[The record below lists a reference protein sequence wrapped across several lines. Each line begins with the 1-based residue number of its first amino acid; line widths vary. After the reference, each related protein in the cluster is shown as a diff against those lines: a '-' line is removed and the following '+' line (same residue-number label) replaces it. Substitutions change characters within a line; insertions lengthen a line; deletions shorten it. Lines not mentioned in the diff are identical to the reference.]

1 MSLEE
6 RFVTIEFP
14 IALKMGLT
22 YNQFWHEE
30 AEIFQRTLA
39 AYRINLEE
47 TREIE
52 RQTLDLTC
60 WLTGYYVREAIV
72 STVGN
77 MFKKGGKGHDYP
89 SQPHLLKPTTN
100 PAHEGTQS
108 EDDKLIMQNYADM
121 LAWSQ
126 AFNRQLD
133 RQGE

>member
-22 YNQFWHEE
+22 YHQFWHEE
-30 AEIFQRTLA
+30 TEIFQRTLA

-89 SQPHLLKPTTN
+89 SQPHLLKATTTSHGE
-100 PAHEGTQS
+100 PQE
-108 EDDKLIMQNYADM
+108 EDDKLMMQNYADM

-133 RQGE
+133 RQGD

>member
-14 IALKMGLT
+14 IALKVGLT

-39 AYRINLEE
+39 AYRINLDE

-77 MFKKGGKGHDYP
+77 MFKKSGKGHEYP
-89 SQPHLLKPTTN
+89 SQPHLLKATTTS
-100 PAHEGTQS
+100 HEETQQ
-108 EDDKLIMQNYADM
+108 EDDNLMMQNYADM

-133 RQGE
+133 RQGD

>member
-14 IALKMGLT
+14 IALKVGLT
-22 YNQFWHEE
+22 YHQFWHEE

-77 MFKKGGKGHDYP
+77 MFKKSGKGHEYP
-89 SQPHLLKPTTN
+89 SQPHLLKATTTS
-100 PAHEGTQS
+100 HEETHQ
-108 EDDKLIMQNYADM
+108 EDDNLMMQNYADM

-133 RQGE
+133 RQGD

>member
-1 MSLEE
+1 MSLEQ
-6 RFVTIEFP
+6 RFVTVEFP

-22 YNQFWHEE
+22 YHQFWHEE

-47 TREIE
+47 EREVE
-52 RQTLDLTC
+52 RQTLDLSC

-77 MFKKGGKGHDYP
+77 LFKKGGKGHDYP
-89 SQPHLLKPTTN
+89 SQPHLLKPSESQVDHSS
-100 PAHEGTQS
+100 PADE
-108 EDDKLIMQNYADM
+108 DKLMMQNYADM

-126 AFNRQLD
+126 AFNRQLG
-133 RQGE
+133 RQGD